1 MKIFRKR
8 FCYIL
13 TISIA
18 LSGCEFLDEEP
29 TSFIT
34 EENYYK
40 TASDAL
46 AATNA
51 IYDLLSI
58 GPDFVFSYGYGG
70 PFFYTHWVIMDL
82 VSDNAVSYRDI
93 VDDQKLSTLEITPD
107 NAIITELWFKLY
119 RVING
124 CNTVIDKLPGC
135 DMSEADR
142 THMMAEAYFWRG
154 MMYFELIKCFGDVPY
169 YNHATS
175 SVEDTYVERT
185 PAD

>member
-1 MKIFRKR
+1 MRTLRTPFLYIF
-8 FCYIL
+8 FIG
-13 TISIA
+13 IV
-18 LSGCEFLDEEP
+18 LSGCEFLVEEP

-34 EENYYK
+34 DENYYK
-40 TASDAL
+40 TEADAL

-107 NAIITELWFKLY
+107 NAIITELWYKLY

-124 CNTVIDKLPGC
+124 CNTVIDRLPGC
-135 DMSEADR
+135 EMSEEDR

-154 MMYFELIKCFGDVPY
+154 MMYFELIKIF
-169 YNHATS
+169 S
-175 SVEDTYVERT
+175 KRIR
-185 PAD
+185 